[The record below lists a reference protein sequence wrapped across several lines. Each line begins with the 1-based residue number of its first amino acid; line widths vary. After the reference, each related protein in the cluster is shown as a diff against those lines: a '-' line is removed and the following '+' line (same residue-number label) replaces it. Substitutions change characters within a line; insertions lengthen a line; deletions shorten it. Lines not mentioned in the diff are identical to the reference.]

1 MPDYLPL
8 QFPAMPVSATDI
20 RLRLAAQG
28 LEPSSVPADLHR
40 LIPQDV
46 AAYIS
51 QHMLYQSSPLIS

>member
-1 MPDYLPL
+1 LPDYLPL
-8 QFPAMPVSATDI
+8 QFPAMPVSATEI

-28 LEPSSVPADLHR
+28 REPGCVPADLQG

-51 QHMLYQSSPLIS
+51 QHMLYQSNPIIP

>member
-1 MPDYLPL
+1 
-8 QFPAMPVSATDI
+8 MPVSATEI

-28 LEPSSVPADLHR
+28 REPGSVPADLQG

-51 QHMLYQSSPLIS
+51 QHMLYQSNPIIP